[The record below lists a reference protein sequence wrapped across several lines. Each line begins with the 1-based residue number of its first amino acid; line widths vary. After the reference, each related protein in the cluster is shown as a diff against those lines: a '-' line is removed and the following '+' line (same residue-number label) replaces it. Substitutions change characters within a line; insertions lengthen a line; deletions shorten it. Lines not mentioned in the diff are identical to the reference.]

1 MKKITI
7 ILVDKLDKHA
17 EFTSGAYYLQ
27 DYFKIE
33 FIICKSWAWNIQN
46 KKLDENYFSKTKTL
60 FNYFIAE
67 NFNNLKTILKKRKPD
82 FIFDLTNEIL
92 NNEINQLSNNIKSK
106 HVIIKNGHFSAPFS
120 IRLFL
125 KIKNFFNRKNLNLV
139 NLPAKKTKPKNFI
152 LKIIKNFFS
161 KKLKADIALIA
172 GLDARS
178 TIKNKSKTEIFDIG
192 SNDYYTFKKNNQI
205 NKKKNRGKYILFIDT
220 LLIENPEDEF
230 QGNVSINKEDFKK
243 LHKKLFDHIEKV
255 TNLPILVAGHRRGK
269 KLEGYKQLFHRKEV
283 IFDKTLQLIKNCE
296 AVISSFST
304 AISLAVLS
312 YKPIIF
318 YTSPFFDSCPWGPFI
333 YTQSQILG
341 RKIINFEEGKTLER
355 DYKIVDKK
363 RYNKFINRYIYYKN
377 NNKTEKIP
385 FESFINKYK

>member
-7 ILVDKLDKHA
+7 ILVDKLDQHT
-17 EFTSGAYYLQ
+17 EFTSGARYLENF
-27 DYFKIE
+27 FKIE

-67 NFNNLKTILKKRKPD
+67 SFNDLIAIVKKKKPD

-92 NNEINQLSNNIKSK
+92 NNEINELSNNIKSK

-139 NLPAKKTKPKNFI
+139 NLPVIKTKPENFF
-152 LKIIKNFFS
+152 LKIKKKFFP

-178 TIKNKSKTEIFDIG
+178 IIKNKSKIEIFNIG
-192 SNDYYTFKKNNQI
+192 SNDYYTFKKNNKNNEK
-205 NKKKNRGKYILFIDT
+205 NKRGKYILFIDT
-220 LLIENPEDEF
+220 LLVDNPENEF
-230 QGNVSINKEDFKK
+230 QGNSSINKEDFKN
-243 LHKKLFDHIEKV
+243 LHKKLFDHIEKT

-269 KLEGYKQLFHRKEV
+269 NLEGYKQLFHRKEV

-296 AVISSFST
+296 AVINTFST
-304 AISLAVLS
+304 AVYWAVLS

-318 YTSPFFDSCPWGPFI
+318 YTSPFHDSCAWGPFI
-333 YTQSQILG
+333 YSQSKILG
-341 RKIINFEEGKTLER
+341 RKIINFEKGKTLDR

-363 RYNKFINRYIYYKN
+363 RYNNFINKYIYYKN

-385 FESFINKYK
+385 FESFINRYK